1 MLGGLVGSTG
11 AARRRSLRAGVAFG
25 LAALALGATACSGS
39 QPVARAFGSTE
50 LEPIRDPTIFLDGE
64 SSPGVVQYATGGGAT
79 VTQLWWTL
87 DLTTGAVQSYG
98 DSMPP
103 FMPPVGP
110 SPPPP
115 PPPASLYTCTQNY
128 AGGDPSGT
136 VTLQIVD
143 TTTNVETD
151 VHNVVTANVSCP
163 GADGMLTAFVLD
175 PSGGIML
182 ETGPFTQLTQV
193 ELTVGVLAILSWND
207 DAMGTATSVTVLAA
221 QVTSPDEHE
230 IDSIDLSTY
239 PATFDVTAVVPAVP
253 ASVAWAT
260 GATPVGSL
268 QSTSLAGST
277 SGIQFID
284 GHYIYP
290 RAMSDGGT
298 TIFAGPFA
306 SGAAASELALFEIPP
321 GTILPTAA
329 ELDLVG
335 GGAVVP
341 KRYLF
346 TWTLDGGAGAASNI
360 IVWDDTDL
368 ALAACPS
375 SHGVDLAAAWSSD
388 HSEVLFVVDQGFGFQ
403 DYYGNSGP
411 LDLLTL
417 GGPGGAASC
426 QQIASTGVVAAGFS
440 PDAAFMY
447 WVIQPPTGDS
457 QLWIAGSDGSGA
469 RMIGSGAIRQ
479 AHFIDGGGARLE
491 MILGGELAWLDLHD
505 ASGPLQHLAEQIHGA
520 IHDFTWN
527 PWVIML
533 YQWNATDGTGTLA
546 LVNRDDGQ
554 VRAISPSVAEFDVEY
569 EKLGADG
576 GPVDLFGDAGVGYEY
591 VVVYVVRGRNPSAQ
605 DGIWR
610 ATITPADL
618 Q

>member
-1 MLGGLVGSTG
+1 MLGGLVGWTD
-11 AARRRSLRAGVAFG
+11 AARRRSPRAGVAGG
-25 LAALALGATACSGS
+25 LAALALGAVACGGS

-50 LEPIRDPTIFLDGE
+50 IEPIRDPTIFLDGE
-64 SSPGVVQYATGGGAT
+64 SSAGVVQYSTGGAAGVAQ
-79 VTQLWWTL
+79 VWWTL

-98 DSMPP
+98 TSMPP
-103 FMPPVGP
+103 FMPPIGS
-110 SPPPP
+110 SPPPTP
-115 PPPASLYTCTQNY
+115 PPSSLYTCVQNY
-128 AGGDPSGT
+128 AGGDPPGT

-151 VHNVVTANVSCP
+151 IHNVKDFWPTCP

-175 PSGGIML
+175 ASGGIVL
-182 ETGPFTQLTQV
+182 ETGPYTQLTQA
-193 ELTVGVLAILSWND
+193 ELTVAVLAILGWD
-207 DAMGTATSVTVLAA
+207 LDAMGTPTSVTVLAA
-221 QVTSPDEHE
+221 QVTSPDEDE

-239 PATFDVTAVVPAVP
+239 PATFDVTAVVPAVQT
-253 ASVAWAT
+253 SVAWAT

-277 SGIQFID
+277 AGIQFID
-284 GHYIYP
+284 GHYLYP
-290 RAMSDGGT
+290 RSMSDGGT
-298 TIFAGPFA
+298 TIFAGPFS
-306 SGAAASELALFEIPP
+306 SGAASELALFEIPP
-321 GTILPTAA
+321 GTLLPTAA

-335 GGAVVP
+335 GGTAVP

-346 TWTLDGGAGAASNI
+346 TWTFDGGSGPASNI

-368 ALAACPS
+368 ALAVCPS
-375 SHGVDLAAAWSSD
+375 SHGVDLASAFSSD
-388 HSEVLFVVDQGFGFQ
+388 HAKVLFSVAQGFQ
-403 DYYGNSGP
+403 DYYNNSGP

-426 QQIASTGVVAAGFS
+426 RQIASDGVVAAGFS
-440 PDAAFMY
+440 PDADFMF

-469 RMIGSGAIRQ
+469 QMIGRGVIAQ
-479 AHFIDGGGARLE
+479 AHFLDDGGARLE
-491 MILGGELAWLDLHD
+491 MILDGELAWLDLHD
-505 ASGPLQHLAEQIHGA
+505 ASGPPQHLAEQVHGS
-520 IHDFTWN
+520 IYDFNGN
-527 PWVIML
+527 PWLILL

-546 LVNRDDGQ
+546 LVNRVDGQ
-554 VRAISPSVAEFDVEY
+554 VRPISPSVAEFEVEY
-569 EKLGADG
+569 ERLGADG
-576 GPVDLFGDAGVGYEY
+576 GPVDPFGDAGVGYEY

-610 ATITPADL
+610 AIITPADL